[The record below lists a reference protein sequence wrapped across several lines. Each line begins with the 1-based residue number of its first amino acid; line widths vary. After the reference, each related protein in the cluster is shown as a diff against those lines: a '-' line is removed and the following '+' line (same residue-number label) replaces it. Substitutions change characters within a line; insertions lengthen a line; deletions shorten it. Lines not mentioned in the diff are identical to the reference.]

1 MSVSVQVIDEHGTK
15 CGLKINFELL
25 PLKGLAQLERLSKGM
40 NAPLQP
46 TNIEATLDNFV
57 QYLRPRLDGRF
68 QYEHDG
74 YVVIISSTF
83 EVLFDWQVVSG
94 EVRHILSNAGI
105 QMAGGNY
112 RGRNRADGAGLS
124 TAARAELP
132 LGQPMMGDPN
142 SGGLEATADDSRWS
156 SPRAGTAVT
165 TVEVN
170 PRRP

>member
-83 EVLFDWQVVSG
+83 EVLFDWQAVSG

-105 QMAGGNY
+105 QVAGGNH
-112 RGRNRADGAGLS
+112 RDGVDLS
-124 TAARAELP
+124 VAARRAELVDIA
-132 LGQPMMGDPN
+132 DPDELPPPPQEPAIRWPFTDHH
-142 SGGLEATADDSRWS
+142 GFGPAT
-156 SPRAGTAVT
+156 VT
-165 TVEVN
+165 HASKPWE
-170 PRRP
+170 